1 MTYLSI
7 PRLWTHV
14 ALALAV
20 LCGAA
25 GAQLGFPHGHLA
37 AGNITLAVPLSGI
50 RIDGD
55 LSDWPEETPR
65 IPLRNHFQAYGP
77 TDLDDVDLG
86 SSDDF
91 SPSMMVGYD
100 DDEDLLYVAVIVR
113 DDELHMEGDPIY
125 RDGIEIYVS
134 SLEDGSHPMQY
145 RLATSRTGGG
155 PTLRNGKISDTRA
168 DGAWR
173 HEGDHLVYEWRLE
186 VFDRFPGRSGQLDE
200 GDLIGF
206 DVVAIDNDGNGNAA
220 WVPWGPP
227 MRDKF
232 ASNDRVGRLLL
243 APAGMRADEREV
255 LVSILE
261 AWSDGHGDHRLHNLE
276 GLEHLGLL
284 GHLGNLEHLEGL
296 GEEIEALVEQL
307 VKTGKNRRGTRRRRP
322 SPA

>member
-1 MTYLSI
+1 MTYLPI
-7 PRLWTHV
+7 PRPWTHV
-14 ALALAV
+14 GLVLAV

-25 GAQLGFPHGHLA
+25 GAQTGFPHGHLA

-55 LSDWPEETPR
+55 LSDWPEEMPR

-77 TDLDDVDLG
+77 TDLDNVDLS

-100 DDEDLLYVAVIVR
+100 DDEDLLYVALIVR

-134 SLEDGSHPMQY
+134 SLADGSHTMQY

-155 PTLRNGKISDTRA
+155 PILRNGKISDTRA

-173 HEGDHLVYEWRLE
+173 NEGDHLVYEWRLE
-186 VFDRFPGRSGQLDE
+186 VFDRFPGRPGQLDE

-227 MRDKF
+227 MGDKF

-255 LVSILE
+255 LVSIP
-261 AWSDGHGDHRLHNLE
+261 G
-276 GLEHLGLL
+276 GLE
-284 GHLGNLEHLEGL
+284 
-296 GEEIEALVEQL
+296 
-307 VKTGKNRRGTRRRRP
+307 RRAR
-322 SPA
+322 